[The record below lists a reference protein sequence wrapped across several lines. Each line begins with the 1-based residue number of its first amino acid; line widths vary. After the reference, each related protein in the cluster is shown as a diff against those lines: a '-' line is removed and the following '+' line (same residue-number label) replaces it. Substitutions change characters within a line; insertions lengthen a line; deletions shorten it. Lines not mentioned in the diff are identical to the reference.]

1 MVYMKSRFKIKG
13 LDCANCAAELER
25 AIGKIDGIDNVS
37 ISFMAERMEL
47 EFEDVKKEEIMKK
60 LNKVIKR
67 EEPDVKIEEV

>member
-1 MVYMKSRFKIKG
+1 
-13 LDCANCAAELER
+13 
-25 AIGKIDGIDNVS
+25 
-37 ISFMAERMEL
+37 MEL